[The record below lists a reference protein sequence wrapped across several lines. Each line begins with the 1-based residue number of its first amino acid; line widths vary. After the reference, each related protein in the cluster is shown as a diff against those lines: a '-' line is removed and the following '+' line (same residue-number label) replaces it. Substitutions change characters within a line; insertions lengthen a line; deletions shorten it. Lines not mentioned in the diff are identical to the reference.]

1 MSKRATNNSEQAILK
16 AAEKEFLERGFDGA
30 RTTSIAERAGV
41 THAMLHYFFRTKE
54 QLFERILME
63 KFSLVAE
70 SVLLI
75 FGDTSMP
82 LRERVEK
89 GISQYFDFIAA
100 NPGLPRFMVNEID
113 NVRTIIEGQLL
124 PRLMEKA
131 EEMQKELNIDVRHF
145 LLEVLSLNIF
155 PFLGMPLIEK
165 FFGEIDREEMLERI
179 KQENITV
186 ILKRLGL

>member
-16 AAEKEFLERGFDGA
+16 AAEEEFLECGYDGA

-41 THAMLHYFFRTKE
+41 THSMLHYFFRTKE
-54 QLFERILME
+54 QLFERILLD

-82 LRERVEK
+82 LRERLEK

-113 NVRTIIEGQLL
+113 NVETIIEGQLL
-124 PRLMEKA
+124 PRLMTKA
-131 EEMQKELNIDVRHF
+131 MELQKELDIDVRHL

-155 PFLGMPLIEK
+155 PFLGMPLVEK
-165 FFGEIDREEMLERI
+165 AFGDIAREELYERI

>member
-1 MSKRATNNSEQAILK
+1 MSKRVTNNSEQAILK
-16 AAEKEFLERGFDGA
+16 AAEEEFLECGYDGA

-41 THAMLHYFFRTKE
+41 THSMLHYFFRTKE
-54 QLFERILME
+54 QLFERILLD

-82 LRERVEK
+82 LRERLEK

-113 NVRTIIEGQLL
+113 NVETIIEGQLL
-124 PRLMEKA
+124 PRLMTKA
-131 EEMQKELNIDVRHF
+131 MELQKELDIDVRHL

-155 PFLGMPLIEK
+155 PFLAMPLVEK
-165 FFGEIDREEMLERI
+165 AFGDIAREELYERI

>member
-1 MSKRATNNSEQAILK
+1 MSKRVTNNSEQAILK
-16 AAEKEFLERGFDGA
+16 AAEEEFLECGYDGA

-41 THAMLHYFFRTKE
+41 THSMLHYFFRTKE
-54 QLFERILME
+54 QLFERILLD

-82 LRERVEK
+82 LRERLEK

-113 NVRTIIEGQLL
+113 NVETIIEGQLL
-124 PRLMEKA
+124 PRLMTKA
-131 EEMQKELNIDVRHF
+131 MELQKELDIDVRHL

-155 PFLGMPLIEK
+155 PFLGMPLVEK
-165 FFGEIDREEMLERI
+165 AFGDIAREELYERI

>member
-1 MSKRATNNSEQAILK
+1 MEC
-16 AAEKEFLERGFDGA
+16 GYDGA

-41 THAMLHYFFRTKE
+41 THSMLHYFFRTKE
-54 QLFERILME
+54 QLFERILLD

-75 FGDTSMP
+75 FGNTSMP
-82 LRERVEK
+82 LRERLEK

-100 NPGLPRFMVNEID
+100 NPGLPRFMVNELDHVGDI
-113 NVRTIIEGQLL
+113 VETQLL
-124 PRLMEKA
+124 PRLMTKA
-131 EEMQKELNIDVRHF
+131 MELQKELDIDVRHL

-155 PFLGMPLIEK
+155 PFLGMPLVEK
-165 FFGEIDREEMLERI
+165 AFGDIAREELYERI